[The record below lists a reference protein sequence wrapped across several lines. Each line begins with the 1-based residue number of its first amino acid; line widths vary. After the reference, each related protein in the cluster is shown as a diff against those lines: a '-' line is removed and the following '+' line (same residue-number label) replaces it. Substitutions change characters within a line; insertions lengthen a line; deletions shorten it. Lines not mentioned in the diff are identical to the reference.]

1 MSETRKCADCP
12 ALVQR
17 KRPNA
22 MFPLRCKACK
32 TAARTAL
39 KKRWLNG
46 VDGPFESLG
55 PEVPLNGLSAREAG
69 RQRAARIAKA
79 AAEGV
84 PLYALMERFGVDK
97 STVSET
103 LRKHGVQRRDDGLPF
118 GVPA

>member
-1 MSETRKCADCP
+1 MSDTRKCADCP
-12 ALVQR
+12 AEVRR

-22 MFPLRCKACK
+22 MFPLRCPACK
-32 TAARTAL
+32 TAKNTAL
-39 KKRWLNG
+39 RRRWQSG
-46 VDGPFESLG
+46 WAPGEALG
-55 PEVPLNGLSAREAG
+55 PDVPLNGLSAREAG

-103 LRKHGVQRRDDGLPF
+103 LRRHGVERRDDGLPF